1 MLVGGH
7 GDVNPNSSWLNGK
20 GFWLSY
26 TLGVLLLHLVLLCIP
41 VLTTAQAWTLT
52 NVIHNTCM
60 LVFLHI
66 LKGAPFEPQDQGKA
80 RSLTHWEQIDYGE
93 RFTVTRKFLTVV
105 PVVLFVLTSFYTK
118 YDATHFV
125 INLAALVVVLVPKLP
140 HFHRLRL
147 VNSNHQ
153 Y

>member
-1 MLVGGH
+1 M
-7 GDVNPNSSWLNGK
+7 
-20 GFWLSY
+20 
-26 TLGVLLLHLVLLCIP
+26 GVLVLHLVLLCIP
-41 VLTTAQAWTLT
+41 VLSTAQAWTLT
-52 NVIHNTCM
+52 NVIHNMCHM
-60 LVFLHI
+60 VALHVM
-66 LKGAPFEPQDQGKA
+66 KGAPWEAQDQGKA

-93 RFTVTRKFLTVV
+93 RFTVSRKFLTVV

-125 INLAALVVVLVPKLP
+125 INLIALVVVLVPKLP
-140 HFHRLRL
+140 HFHHQRV